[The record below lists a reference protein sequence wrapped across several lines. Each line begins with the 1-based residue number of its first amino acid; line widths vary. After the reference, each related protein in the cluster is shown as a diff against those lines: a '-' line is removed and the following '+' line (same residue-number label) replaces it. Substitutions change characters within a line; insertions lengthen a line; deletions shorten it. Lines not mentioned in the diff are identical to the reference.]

1 VLGYADDAAMASF
14 TVEEMT
20 QRLTRFVDAALTRAD
35 MKTKLS
41 KTWTQ
46 HV

>member
-1 VLGYADDAAMASF
+1 MLGYADDAAMASF

-20 QRLTRFVDAALTRAD
+20 QRLTRFVDVAD